1 VFLADSYR
9 RRTGLVLTAVALIA
23 VAASCNKREDKQFP
37 FDGHYYKVKSSTV
50 DKKATLADF
59 TVTISQVSQSLD
71 GAREAGGYE
80 GTRYCIKYF
89 GSSTIDWTVGPETE
103 PQNLTIAD
111 DTLTFA
117 GRCNP

>member
-1 VFLADSYR
+1 MRNGRTYGRRAGLAFA
-9 RRTGLVLTAVALIA
+9 GVAVIA
-23 VAASCNKREDKQFP
+23 IAAGCNKREDKLFP

-59 TVTISQVSQSLD
+59 NVTIWQVSQSLD

-80 GTRYCIKYF
+80 GIRYCIKNF
-89 GSSTIDWTVGPETE
+89 GSSTINWTVGPETE
-103 PQNLTIAD
+103 PQNLRIVD